1 MKDNSKKIIKGTAIY
16 AIGNLGTKIITFL
29 FVPLYTYY
37 ISPEEMG
44 DYDLLLTTVALL
56 TPMITLR
63 VSDAAYRWML
73 HRIKPE
79 RDCISATY
87 RVIALSTFL
96 SAALILGINAI
107 FHVSYAY
114 YFVLLL
120 VLGRWL
126 ESLQTLLRGMQK
138 QKLFAISGLL
148 YTLIYVIL
156 NVIKIIGLH
165 QGAEALL
172 QSTIIS
178 EFITIIVILLSTK
191 ELRTG
196 IIRTESNRGLTFD
209 MLRYS
214 APLVPSGLSWW
225 VMGASDR
232 YVIRWF
238 LGRAATGVFSV
249 ANKFPSLMSMLFTI
263 FNYAW
268 TDVAIA
274 DLKEGE
280 ETSEYSTSV
289 FQKLYIV
296 AFSFCLVLI
305 PVTKVFT
312 TTILSDSYKEA
323 SIYIAFLYLGSV
335 FQGFTAFIS
344 AGLLQGTNTRSIAGS
359 SFIGA
364 IVNLSIDLV
373 AIRFIGLHA
382 ASVSTFMGFFVMWLL
397 RMKDVQIV
405 APLKLNNLLFWP
417 LFGGTILIACL
428 SVYSNLIIDIVMSLI
443 FGVVFVCINKSVLLV
458 MTKKALG
465 KRK

>member
-1 MKDNSKKIIKGTAIY
+1 MKDNNKKILRGTAIY

-56 TPMITLR
+56 TPLITLR

-73 HRIKPE
+73 HRIEPE
-79 RDCISATY
+79 RNCISATY
-87 RVIALSTFL
+87 RVIAASTLL
-96 SAALILGINAI
+96 SAVLILGINAI
-107 FHVSYAY
+107 FHISYAY

-138 QKLFAISGLL
+138 QKLFALSGLL

-156 NVIKIIGLH
+156 NIIKVVGLH
-165 QGAEALL
+165 QGAVALL

-178 EFITIIVILLSTK
+178 ELITILVILLSTK
-191 ELRTG
+191 ELRTW
-196 IIRTESNRGLTFD
+196 IIRTPDNRKLTMD

-225 VMGASDR
+225 IMGASDR

-238 LGRAATGVFSV
+238 LGRAATGIFSV

-274 DLKEGE
+274 DLDEGD
-280 ETSEYSTSV
+280 ETSEYSSAV
-289 FQKLYIV
+289 FEKLYIV
-296 AFSFCLVLI
+296 AFSFCFALI

-312 TTILSDSYKEA
+312 TTILSESYKEA
-323 SIYIAFLYLGSV
+323 SIYIGFLYLGSI

-344 AGLLQGTNTRSIAGS
+344 AGLLQGTDTRSIGRS

-364 IVNLSIDLV
+364 IVNLSVDLV
-373 AIRFIGLHA
+373 AVKFIGLHA
-382 ASVSTFMGFFVMWLL
+382 ASISTFMGFFVMWLI
-397 RMKDVQIV
+397 RMKDVQKV
-405 APLKLNNLLFWP
+405 APLKYNKVLFWA
-417 LFGGTILIACL
+417 LFGGGILIAL
-428 SVYSNLIIDIVMSLI
+428 ISIYSNLMVDLALSLLFGIAFVYINRRIILMML
-443 FGVVFVCINKSVLLV
+443 
-458 MTKKALG
+458 KKF
-465 KRK
+465 